1 MNWTEIMKR
10 GNVPESPGRQEVLN
24 SIAERP
30 YVPPVKK
37 TKKR

>member
-1 MNWTEIMKR
+1 MRR
-10 GNVPESPGRQEVLN
+10 GNVPESPGRQEVLD

-37 TKKR
+37 PKKK